1 MALPLFFVPRHR
13 HVTSPAYSGDPASLV
28 EKTMTA
34 ASLLERLALNFRA
47 HSLPGA
53 EEADI
58 LLELI
63 REGRLTPVFQ
73 PILDYRGQSYMGFE
87 GLIRGP
93 ADSPL
98 HTPAALFELARR
110 LDLTMELERACRIA
124 IFRAFAQLNLPGN
137 LFVNVSPGCLKD
149 PEFRNG
155 ETQGLLRELGLSPSR
170 IIIELTENQQIE
182 DFADLHDA
190 LMHYRGQG
198 YRIAIDDLG
207 EGFSN
212 LRLWS
217 ELRPEYVKIDR
228 HFIQGIADDALKF
241 KLVSSMHEIAE
252 TCGAFIIAE
261 GIETEADFTT
271 VRDLGIACGQ
281 GFFIARPAAT
291 PRTLPESDALAA
303 LNNRQI
309 AIFPNAGG
317 AGGSTARALSHF
329 IEPIAP
335 DACNDMVYQRFEDN
349 PELHV
354 LPVVHR
360 GQPLG
365 LINRHNLID
374 RFARP
379 FRRELY
385 GKKPCTLFMDPAP
398 LVVDQNLSVQEV
410 GLMIARAAKHYL
422 YDGFVITDQGSYVGV
437 GSGQDLM
444 AMITEMQ
451 ISAARYANPLT
462 QLPGNVPINE
472 HAERLLES
480 QTAFAACYFDIDNF
494 KPFND
499 AYGYRKG
506 DDVIQMLGL
515 LMAEVADPRLD
526 FIGHIGGDD
535 FIILFQSPDWEER
548 CARALRLFD
557 QRMPALVAPEDLDR
571 GGFVG
576 EDRKGRTVFNP
587 LPSLSIGA
595 LRVEP
600 GLFSSHHEVAAAASM
615 AKKQAKRQAGSTLFI
630 ERRRPGLA
638 AAAAI

>member
-1 MALPLFFVPRHR
+1 
-13 HVTSPAYSGDPASLV
+13 
-28 EKTMTA
+28 MTA
-34 ASLLERLALNFRA
+34 AALLERLALNFRTTA
-47 HSLPGA
+47 LPAANEA
-53 EEADI
+53 ET
-58 LLELI
+58 LLALI
-63 REGRLTPVFQ
+63 REERLTAVFQ
-73 PILDYRGQSYMGFE
+73 PILDYRSQAYMGYE

-93 ADSPL
+93 VDSPL
-98 HTPAALFELARR
+98 HSPAALFDLAHR
-110 LDLTMELERACRIA
+110 LDLTMELERACRTT
-124 IFRAFAQLNLPGN
+124 IFRAFAALGLSGN
-137 LFVNVSPGCLKD
+137 LFVNASPGCLKD
-149 PEFRNG
+149 PQFRNG
-155 ETQGLLRELGLSPSR
+155 ETHELLRSLGLSPSR

-182 DFADLHDA
+182 DFADLHDT
-190 LMHYRGQG
+190 LIHYRGQG

-241 KLVSSMHEIAE
+241 QLVRSMHEIAE

-261 GIETEADFTT
+261 GIENEADFTT

-281 GFFIARPAAT
+281 GFFIARPQAQ
-291 PRTLPESDALAA
+291 PETLPGTAALAA
-303 LNNRQI
+303 LKNRHI
-309 AIFPNAGG
+309 TIFPNNG
-317 AGGSTARALSHF
+317 AGSGSTARALKQY
-329 IEPIAP
+329 IPPISP
-335 DACNDMVYQRFEDN
+335 DACNDTVYQRFEDD

-354 LPVVHR
+354 LPVVLH
-360 GQPLG
+360 GQPIG

-398 LVVDQNLSVQEV
+398 LVVDQNLTVQEV
-410 GLMIARAAKHYL
+410 GLMISRAAKHYL
-422 YDGFVITDQGSYVGV
+422 YDGFIITDEGRYQGV
-437 GSGQDLM
+437 GSGQGLM

-472 HAERLLES
+472 HAERLLTS
-480 QTAFAACYFDIDNF
+480 QTPFAACYFDIDNF

-506 DDVIQMLGL
+506 DDMIQLLGL
-515 LMAEVADPRLD
+515 LLGEVADARLD

-535 FIILFQSPDWEER
+535 FIILFQSQDWEGR

-557 QRMPALVAPEDLDR
+557 DRIGALVAPEDLVR

-576 EDRKGRTVFNP
+576 EDRKGRNVFNP

-600 GLFSSHHEVAAAASM
+600 GTFSSHHEVAAAAAM
-615 AKKQAKRQAGSTLFI
+615 AKKQAKKQAGSTLFI
-630 ERRRPGLA
+630 ERRRPAVSVMA
-638 AAAAI
+638 AV